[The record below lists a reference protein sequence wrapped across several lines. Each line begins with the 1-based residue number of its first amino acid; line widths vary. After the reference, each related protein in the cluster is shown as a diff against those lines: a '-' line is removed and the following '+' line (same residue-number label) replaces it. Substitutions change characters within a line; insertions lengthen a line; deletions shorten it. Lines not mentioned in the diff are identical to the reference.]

1 MSAKTIFVKILAS
14 CLGFGFAGQAVHRN
28 HVFINSFTAY
38 NIHRYDGPDVTPFI
52 HMLMCVKPRELV

>member
-38 NIHRYDGPDVTPFI
+38 YTPWYDGPN
-52 HMLMCVKPRELV
+52 VKAEGTCIELP